1 MQKLEIAA
9 PKVDFYDRVAD
20 VGNLM
25 TASVVGKKIGMSA
38 QVLNNNLDSFKVYDK
53 RQKGRVFSQWFIG
66 QGLGEIKKTDNGFN
80 SSKLTNK
87 GEQWSVEKFVREGII
102 AADTSVLPMH
112 SRVYIIAGE
121 YSGYYEVKDTGGA
134 IVGNRIDIY
143 FPTKAQAYKFGR
155 RNVTVQLIKE

>member
-1 MQKLEIAA
+1 MGQNIDVNRGGFIKKLISVLITLLLMLFLVLPIDKSNSTPRVDASEIKVEYELKPPKIISYDMLATAYTAA
-9 PKVDFYDRVAD
+9 EDECGRPSWHPDYGR
-20 VGNLM
+20 
-25 TASVVGKKIGMSA
+25 TAS
-38 QVLNNNLDSFKVYDK
+38 
-53 RQKGRVFSQWFIG
+53 
-66 QGLGEIKKTDNGFN
+66 GE
-80 SSKLTNK
+80 
-87 GEQWSVEKFVREGII
+87 FVREGII